1 MCSRDDASSVCV
13 PDGQTDLSESEY
25 GKNDEHR
32 ARSRKAE
39 ALSTSHTRRR
49 WKLFRMSKDGS
60 CVGLAWWSV
69 SAQNTHVKARREFD
83 GQAVLTVCHGCVD
96 GLTDE
101 ARVCNYGLLALL
113 RWSKRVSGSSWLQ
126 LWTTRGAKVKRGRS

>member
-1 MCSRDDASSVCV
+1 
-13 PDGQTDLSESEY
+13 
-25 GKNDEHR
+25 
-32 ARSRKAE
+32 
-39 ALSTSHTRRR
+39 
-49 WKLFRMSKDGS
+49 MSKDGS

-101 ARVCNYGLLALL
+101 ARVCNYGLLGFVAVVQTCFGVLL
-113 RWSKRVSGSSWLQ
+113 V
-126 LWTTRGAKVKRGRS
+126 TTLDDKRGEGEKRSELIVGDEVKGGVRRGDGRFGC